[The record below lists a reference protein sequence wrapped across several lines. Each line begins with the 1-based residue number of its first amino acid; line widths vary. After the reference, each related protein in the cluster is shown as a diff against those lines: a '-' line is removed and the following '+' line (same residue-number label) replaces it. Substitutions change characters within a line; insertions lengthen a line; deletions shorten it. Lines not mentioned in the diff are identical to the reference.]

1 VKLEDIY
8 TFAVQAGRDADPR
21 GAERIDKE
29 LAAAKKEFDEL
40 KEKDRAFFD
49 TERLTNPYA
58 DTRILNGDPATEV
71 KSILVGIDMEVG
83 EVLLADRLREKRG
96 LDLVLSHHPEGR
108 ALAKLGDV
116 MGMQADI
123 LHAFGVP
130 IATAEG
136 ILGAR
141 IAEVSRRLL
150 PVNHTRA
157 VDAARLLGLPFM
169 CVHTPGDNNVVT
181 FLQRIFDAKKPETV
195 GGVVELLL
203 EIPEYRHSAALGVAP
218 KVVAGAEKN
227 RAGRVLVDMTGGTE
241 GAKEAFEKL
250 SRTDVGTVVCMHL
263 SEDHIKEAEKHH
275 VNAVIAGHIASDN
288 VGINLVLDAIEKH
301 GPLEIIETSGFKRV
315 KRG

>member
-1 VKLEDIY
+1 MKLEDIY
-8 TFAVQAGRDADPR
+8 RAAVQAGRDADPR
-21 GAERIDKE
+21 GKERIEKE
-29 LAAAKKEFDEL
+29 LAAVKKEYDEL
-40 KEKDRAFFD
+40 KEKDREFFD
-49 TERLTNPYA
+49 LERLKNPYA
-58 DTRILNGDPATEV
+58 DTRILNGAPETEV
-71 KSILVGIDMEVG
+71 QTIIVGIDMEVG
-83 EVLLADRLREKRG
+83 ELVLADRLREKRR
-96 LDLVLSHHPEGR
+96 LDLVLTHHPEGR

-123 LHAFGVP
+123 LNAFGVP

-136 ILGAR
+136 ILGSR

-169 CVHTPGDNNVVT
+169 CVHTPGDNNVVAH
-181 FLQRIFDAKKPETV
+181 LQKLFDAKKPDTV
-195 GGVVELLL
+195 GEVIEILR
-203 EIPEYRHSAALGVAP
+203 EIPEYRHSASLGVPP
-218 KVVAGAEKN
+218 KAVAGTEKN

-241 GAKEAFEKL
+241 GSKEVFEKL

-263 SEDHIKEAEKHH
+263 SEEHIKEAEKNH

-288 VGINLVLDAIEKH
+288 LGINLVLDAIEKH
-301 GPLEIIETSGFKRV
+301 GELEVIETSGFKRI

>member
-1 VKLEDIY
+1 VRLDEIY
-8 TFAVQAGRDADPR
+8 RIAVQAGRDADPR
-21 GAERIDKE
+21 GVARIEKE
-29 LAAAKKEFDEL
+29 LAAAKKEYDEL
-40 KEKDRAFFD
+40 KEKDREFFD
-49 TERLTNPYA
+49 LERLTNPYA
-58 DTRILNGDPATEV
+58 DTRILNGAPETEV
-71 KSILVGIDMEVG
+71 RTVLVGIDMEVG
-83 EVLLADRLREKRG
+83 EIVLADRLREKRR
-96 LDLVLSHHPEGR
+96 LDLVLTHHPEGR

-123 LHAFGVP
+123 LNAFGVP

-136 ILGAR
+136 ILSGR

-169 CVHTPGDNNVVT
+169 CVHTPGDNNVVAH
-181 FLQRIFDAKKPETV
+181 LQGIFEAKKPDTV
-195 GGVVELLL
+195 GEVI
-203 EIPEYRHSAALGVAP
+203 EILKEIAEYRHSASLGVPP
-218 KVVAGAEKN
+218 KAVAGADKN

-241 GAKEAFEKL
+241 GSKEVFEKL

-263 SEDHIKEAEKHH
+263 SEEHIKEAEKNH

-288 VGINLVLDAIEKH
+288 LGINLVLDALEKH
-301 GPLEIIETSGFKRV
+301 GELEIIETSGFKRV

>member
-1 VKLEDIY
+1 VRLDEIY
-8 TFAVQAGRDADPR
+8 RIAVQAGRDADPR
-21 GAERIDKE
+21 GAERIEKE

-40 KEKDRAFFD
+40 KEKDRPFFD
-49 TERLTNPYA
+49 PERLTNPYA
-58 DTRILNGDPATEV
+58 DTRILNGAPETEV
-71 KSILVGIDMEVG
+71 RTILVGIDMEVG
-83 EVLLADRLREKRG
+83 ELVLADRLREKRR
-96 LDLVLSHHPEGR
+96 LDLVLTHHPEGR

-136 ILGAR
+136 ILSGR

-169 CVHTPGDNNVVT
+169 CVHTPGDNNVVAH
-181 FLQRIFDAKKPETV
+181 LQGLFDGKKPETV
-195 GGVVELLL
+195 GAVLELLL
-203 EIPEYRHSAALGVAP
+203 EIPEYRHSAGLGVPP

-241 GAKEAFEKL
+241 GSKEVFEKL

-263 SEDHIKEAEKHH
+263 SEEHIKEAEKNH
-275 VNAVIAGHIASDN
+275 VSAVIAGHIASDN
-288 VGINLVLDAIEKH
+288 IGINLVLDALEKRE
-301 GPLEIIETSGFKRV
+301 PLEILETSGFKRV

>member
-1 VKLEDIY
+1 MKLADIY
-8 TFAVQAGRDADPR
+8 KIAVQAGRDADPR
-21 GAERIDKE
+21 GTERLEKE
-29 LAAAKKEFDEL
+29 LAAAKKEYDEL
-40 KEKDRAFFD
+40 KEKDRPFFD
-49 TERLTNPYA
+49 LERLTNPYA
-58 DTRILNGDPATEV
+58 DTRILNGAPETEV
-71 KSILVGIDMEVG
+71 QAILVGIDMEVG
-83 EVLLADRLREKRG
+83 EIVLADRLREKRG
-96 LDLVLSHHPEGR
+96 LDLVLAHHPEGR

-123 LHAFGVP
+123 LNAFGVP

-136 ILGAR
+136 ILAGR
-141 IAEVSRRLL
+141 IGEVSRRLL

-169 CVHTPGDNNVVT
+169 CVHTPGDNNVVAH
-181 FLQRIFDAKKPETV
+181 LQTLFDAKKPETV
-195 GGVVELLL
+195 VDVIEILR
-203 EIPEYRHSAALGVAP
+203 EIPEYRHSAGLGVPP

-241 GAKEAFEKL
+241 GSKEVFEKL

-263 SEDHIKEAEKHH
+263 SEEHIKEAEKNH

-288 VGINLVLDAIEKH
+288 LGINLVLDALEKH
-301 GPLEIIETSGFKRV
+301 GPLEIIETSGFKRF

>member
-1 VKLEDIY
+1 MRLDEIY
-8 TFAVQAGRDADPR
+8 RIAVQAGRDADPR
-21 GAERIDKE
+21 GAERIEKE

-40 KEKDRAFFD
+40 KEKDRPFFD
-49 TERLTNPYA
+49 PERLTNPYA
-58 DTRILNGDPATEV
+58 DTRILNGAPETEV
-71 KSILVGIDMEVG
+71 RTILVGIDMEVG
-83 EVLLADRLREKRG
+83 ELVLADRLREKRR
-96 LDLVLSHHPEGR
+96 LDLVLTHHPEGR

-136 ILGAR
+136 ILSGR

-169 CVHTPGDNNVVT
+169 CVHTPGDNNVVAH
-181 FLQRIFDAKKPETV
+181 LQGLFDGKKPETV
-195 GGVVELLL
+195 GAVLELLL
-203 EIPEYRHSAALGVAP
+203 EIPEYRHSAGLGVPP

-241 GAKEAFEKL
+241 GSKEVFEKL

-263 SEDHIKEAEKHH
+263 SEEHIKEAEKNH
-275 VNAVIAGHIASDN
+275 VSAVIAGHIASDN
-288 VGINLVLDAIEKH
+288 IGINLVLDALEKRE
-301 GPLEIIETSGFKRV
+301 PLEILETSGFKRV